1 MKPNF
6 VRHTA
11 LYGLLIGLALVLLAV
26 VDSFFGFYGT
36 NKLFSLLNYAV
47 PAGGI
52 IWGALQF
59 RNKESEG
66 FMAYGQVV
74 GYGVLTAVFFGIVVA
89 VYSILLVTV
98 IDPAYVDRVQTLAAE
113 QLYAAGTL
121 TEQQIELALEM
132 SAKMMLNPWWTFFA
146 GVFGA
151 VLEGLIISLI
161 AGIFI
166 RRNRPATLFDRV
178 G

>member
-1 MKPNF
+1 MRPNF

-26 VDSFFGFYGT
+26 VDSFLGFYNT
-36 NKLFSLLNYAV
+36 NKLFNLLNYAV

-59 RNKESEG
+59 RKESEG
-66 FMAYGQVV
+66 FMNYGQVV
-74 GYGVLTAVFFGIVVA
+74 SYGVLAAVFFGIVMA

-98 IDPAYVDRVQTLAAE
+98 IDPAYVERVQALVAE
-113 QLYAAGTL
+113 QLHATGTF
-121 TEQQIELALEM
+121 TEQQIETVLDM
-132 SAKMMLNPWWTFFA
+132 NAKMMRNPWWTCFTS
-146 GVFGA
+146 VFGA

-166 RRNRPATLFDRV
+166 RRNRPATPFDTV